1 MDDYS
6 VHFVRRLRER
16 AAYCRRLARN
26 AMSSGVAREL
36 EGIARDYERDAE
48 HLENR
53 AGATRTTPTGE
64 LHAA

>member
-6 VHFVRRLRER
+6 VLFSGRLRER
-16 AAYCRRLARN
+16 AAYCRKLARN

-36 EGIARDYERDAE
+36 EAIARDYERDAE
-48 HLENR
+48 NLENC
-53 AGATRTTPTGE
+53 AGSTRGMPTRG